1 MTGII
6 INIGGIDIL
15 KYIYIGHTI
24 TLQSHHEE
32 QLPYLIVGQEL
43 VGGRLGQ
50 GGPGEIGHQQQ
61 VSEVLLKAADG
72 DEQCSQD

>member
-6 INIGGIDIL
+6 INIRGIDIL
-15 KYIYIGHTI
+15 KYIYIE
-24 TLQSHHEE
+24 QSHYSHITMSS
-32 QLPYLIVGQEL
+32 YLIVGQEL